1 MEEEKDKEKREEFV
15 VKIGVLLRRALDE
28 QRESIKQ
35 ATYDVCESS
44 DYEAGEI
51 IAKKILNLD

>member
-1 MEEEKDKEKREEFV
+1 MEEEKKKEKREEHS
-15 VKIGVLLRRALDE
+15 VKFGPLLRRALDE
-28 QRESIKQ
+28 QRESIRQ

-51 IAKKILNLD
+51 IAKKVLNLN